1 LGVTDLGEKQMEIDV
16 KLASIGVFIYLVVQ
30 AGLDIYYATYQV

>member
-1 LGVTDLGEKQMEIDV
+1 MEIDV